1 MHGAD
6 LTFFSFMRHRCWISA
21 QIKTKYVSIWADR
34 NINVRVDVCDQYE
47 RDLLPPPI
55 ALVAPSPS
63 SAWPWTGIA
72 DSWQGT
78 RVASAEKKDSSWAL
92 TNIQVGLSAGIFFF
106 VESLCYI
113 NDWFCYDLKFT

>member
-1 MHGAD
+1 M
-6 LTFFSFMRHRCWISA
+6 LP
-21 QIKTKYVSIWADR
+21 DR

-47 RDLLPPPI
+47 RDILPPLI

-78 RVASAEKKDSSWAL
+78 GVASAEKRDSSWAL

-106 VESLCYI
+106 FDLLCYVMI
-113 NDWFCYDLKFT
+113 GFVMILNSRKEYLVSHVAKP